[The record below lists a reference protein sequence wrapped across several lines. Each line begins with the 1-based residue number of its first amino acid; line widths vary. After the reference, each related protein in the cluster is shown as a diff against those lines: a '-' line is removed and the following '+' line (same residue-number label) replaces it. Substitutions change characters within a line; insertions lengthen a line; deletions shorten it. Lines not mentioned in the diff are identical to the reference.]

1 VDADRTADLARMLI
15 RQGLVAEA
23 LDALETLAE
32 QSAAP
37 GLVVDLDDED
47 RVTVEVGF
55 DPVLVERLRRLPGAA
70 RDRDAALWRVS
81 RAGHVGLV
89 DLLERL
95 ARPPCSPELGCTL
108 DDDAPPSSAHR
119 DAHERACG
127 GS

>member
-1 VDADRTADLARMLI
+1 MDLERTADLARMLL

-23 LDALETLAE
+23 LDALEALAE
-32 QSAAP
+32 QSAVP

-55 DPVLVERLRRLPGAA
+55 DPLLAERLRRLPGAA
-70 RDRDAALWRVS
+70 RDRAAGVWRVP
-81 RAGHVGLV
+81 RAGLAGLV

-95 ARPPCSPELGCTL
+95 ARPTCAAGQGCTL
-108 DDDAPPSSAHR
+108 AGEAAPSSAHR

-127 GS
+127 